1 MRETTKKRVGALVCA
16 GAAVVL
22 LAVALTAV
30 LLPLLHQ
37 RAGLWLS
44 AGVCA
49 AGILAMIGGVIAAA
63 VSRLRELKT
72 GEEEEEK
79 KF

>member
-30 LLPLLHQ
+30 LLLHQ

-44 AGVCA
+44 VGVCA

-72 GEEEEEK
+72 GEEEEAR